1 MGYKRADEILPEDIL
16 KALQLYVSGEAI
28 YVPKATEVKRR
39 WGTCTGTR
47 ERLHQRNQEMYA
59 EHEGGMSVKELA
71 QRYYL
76 TEKSVQRI
84 LRNIRT
90 QPPME
95 NEEFYL
101 GEQTIE

>member
-1 MGYKRADEILPEDIL
+1 MGYRRADEILPDDIL
-16 KALQLYVSGEAI
+16 KMLQKYVSGESI
-28 YVPKATEVKRR
+28 YVPKDTDTRQK
-39 WGTCTGTR
+39 WGANTGTR
-47 ERLHQRNQEMYA
+47 ERLYLRNKQILIEYQQ
-59 EHEGGMSVKELA
+59 GITTKELA

-90 QPPME
+90 KPPRE

-101 GEQTIE
+101 GG